1 MSSRMLGNRRAVVL
15 SGELGLPAPL
25 GAEALRRQAE
35 ALVQDLRAKTQDED
49 SLLAPEQAK
58 NALHELHVHQIQL
71 EMQNEELRRLMA
83 ELDRTRAH
91 YFDLYDLA
99 PVGYC
104 TLSQSGQIL
113 QANLMAT
120 ELLGVPRN
128 ALSQK
133 PFVRF
138 VEKEDQDSCYLMCQ
152 RVLTTGQ
159 AQSRE
164 LRMHKSDDRLIWVY
178 LQAIVIHDD
187 DGVPQLRLVLIDI
200 SERKQHELE
209 LMTAKIEAVKANR
222 DKSHFLASASHDL
235 RQPIFA
241 LSLFFDSLKRRLAP
255 DDLDLATKIESCIK
269 GLSELLT
276 DLLDVSKLEAGVTV
290 PEPSDFSVDEM
301 QSNLIDIHVAKA
313 HAKGLRLRWRDCGL
327 IGHTDR
333 ILLSRIVA
341 NFLDNAI
348 QYTRRGG
355 VLIACRPHDGRHW
368 IEVWDTGIGI
378 AEDKFKL
385 IFEAYQRVDDATPT
399 RGSGLGLAIA
409 SDMAALLGLEI
420 RLRSRPGSGSMFAI
434 ELPLGKQIEP
444 APAPVPV
451 PRLRSP
457 ARSLRI
463 ALVDDDSLVLQAL
476 TLALED
482 AGHTVIAASNGKALI
497 RNLGQRAPDILVSD
511 YRLAGSE
518 TGFDVIAVSREIIDS
533 ALPALLI
540 TGDTDPGLIRSMAQ
554 HGIKVLYKPIEID
567 ALKAA
572 IRDAMQTGSELN
584 CDLSAA

>member
-1 MSSRMLGNRRAVVL
+1 MSSRMLDNRRAVVL
-15 SGELGLPAPL
+15 SGELGLPVPL

-35 ALVQDLRAKTQDED
+35 ALVHDLRAKAQDED
-49 SLLAPEQAK
+49 SLLAPEQIQK
-58 NALHELHVHQIQL
+58 ALHELHVHEIQL

-120 ELLGVPRN
+120 ELLGVPRD

-138 VEKEDQDSCYLMCQ
+138 VQKEDQDSCYLMCQ

-187 DGVPQLRLVLIDI
+187 DGVAQLRLVLIDI

-313 HAKGLRLRWRDCGL
+313 HTKGLRLRWRDCGL

-333 ILLSRIVA
+333 TLLSRIVA

-378 AEDKFKL
+378 AHDKFEL

-409 SDMAALLGLEI
+409 SEMADLLGLEI
-420 RLRSRPGSGSMFAI
+420 RLRSRPGRGSMFAI
-434 ELPLGKQIEP
+434 ELPLGKQIES
-444 APAPVPV
+444 APAPRLHSPV
-451 PRLRSP
+451 RRLRV
-457 ARSLRI
+457 
-463 ALVDDDSLVLQAL
+463 ALVDDDSLVLPAL
-476 TLALED
+476 TLALEEV
-482 AGHTVIAASNGKALI
+482 GHEVIAASNGKALLK
-497 RNLGQRAPDILVSD
+497 RLGQRAPDILVSD
-511 YRLAGSE
+511 YRLAGAE
-518 TGFDVIAVSREIIDS
+518 TGFNVIAVSREIFGS

-540 TGDTDPGLIRSMAQ
+540 TGDTNPDLIRSMAQ
-554 HGIKVLYKPIEID
+554 HGIKVLYKPVKID
-567 ALKAA
+567 ALQAA
-572 IRDAMQTGSELN
+572 IREAMQTGSELN
-584 CDLSAA
+584 CALSVA